1 MALSLPPRPPE
12 AIIQPDPEENYDD
25 VTYASRKRE
34 RNTLLELN
42 SPWSEKD
49 SEAPFTSRPEK
60 FTDPDLISQLM
71 KHHGMSSKVFSITM
85 TDYDLKPNKVFDV
98 PPPSSALMEYVDI
111 FPSRRSEMER
121 ERNSTD
127 LLQIPRTGRGIVED
141 NDPTHL

>member
-71 KHHGMSSKVFSITM
+71 KHHGMSSK
-85 TDYDLKPNKVFDV
+85 KVFDV

-127 LLQIPRTGRGIVED
+127 LLQIPRTGRGIVE
-141 NDPTHL
+141 NFESFFKCSRKNHQAL